1 MRQNDRGE
9 LQNMKIVGITGGVGA
24 GKSEVL
30 RLLDKMCRCI
40 IVTADDLAK
49 SLEDKD
55 EVCFKPLVDL
65 LGKDVLGDDGQIDP
79 KKMAGMI
86 FAEGGEKLLAGVNAI
101 VHPAV
106 KTRILAM
113 ISDAKREDTV
123 DYFFIEA
130 ALLIEDGYDKIVDEL
145 WYVYADEKT
154 RRARL
159 KENRGYSDRKIS
171 DIMESQSSDEV
182 FRSYCKVVID
192 NSFGIEDTK
201 KQLEGVLKDQ

>member
-1 MRQNDRGE
+1 
-9 LQNMKIVGITGGVGA
+9 MKTVGITGGVGA

-30 RLLDKMCRCI
+30 KLLAKMCKCI
-40 IVTADDLAK
+40 IVTADKLAR

-55 EVCFKPLVDL
+55 EVCFAPLVEL
-65 LGKDVLGDDGQIDP
+65 LGEEVLGEDGQIDP

-86 FAEGGEKLLAGVNAI
+86 FAEGGSELLKGVNGI

-106 KTRILAM
+106 KKRILDM
-113 ISDAKREDTV
+113 ISDAKRENAV

-145 WYVYADEKT
+145 WYVYADET
-154 RRARL
+154 VRRARL
-159 KENRGYSDRKIS
+159 KESRGYSEEKIT
-171 DIMESQSSDEV
+171 DIMQSQSSDEV
-182 FRSYCKVVID
+182 FRRYCRVVID

-201 KQLEGVLKDQ
+201 RQLEGVLKDQ